1 MPDVAADIRK
11 MLAGSLHGSVTLA
24 SGVTIRCDPSTASAD
39 DAFGGDGIIAGQT
52 LVLAVATEDIP
63 GVKARSLVTYKG
75 QSYAVNHKQLR
86 SQGNVTRLFLGAP

>member
-1 MPDVAADIRK
+1 MPDVAADIRR
-11 MLAGSLHGSVTLA
+11 MLSDSLHGEVTLA
-24 SGVTIRCDPSTASAD
+24 SGAVIRCDPSVASAD

-52 LVLAVATEDIP
+52 LVLAVATDDIP

-75 QSYAVNHKQLR
+75 QAYAINHRMLR